1 MGFDIN
7 VMMEMFMC
15 PATGKPFYYGYD
27 EVTKNLEKVY
37 DLPDI
42 SVPAKMCEYLVGRG
56 SIFYAY
62 TEFFNEREV
71 FNVTVD
77 EFLEAYPSWRQVK
90 ESNYYSE
97 ETTDYWCE
105 EDHEGFKRLLEWC
118 TQQRVMFRV
127 CWSY

>member
-15 PATGKPFYYGYD
+15 PKTGKPFYYGYN
-27 EVTKNLEKVY
+27 EATNNLEKVY
-37 DLPDI
+37 DLPDVT
-42 SVPAKMCEYLVGRG
+42 VPERMCDYLVGRG
-56 SIFYAY
+56 SIFHAY
-62 TEFFNEREV
+62 TELFNERDI

-77 EFLEAYPSWRQVK
+77 EFLEAYPSWQQVT

-97 ETTDYWCE
+97 ETTDYWTV
-105 EDHEGFKRLLEWC
+105 EDHEGFKQLLEWC
-118 TQQRVMFRV
+118 TQQRAAFRV